1 MESSKMNS
9 NIKSKDL
16 NVLLEQVKLWRRH
29 LHMFPEPSFEEHA
42 TMEFV
47 CEVLAQN
54 GISFQKGVA
63 NTGVVALISAA
74 HHADNQACLALRAD
88 LDALPIQEANEVSY
102 KSQVP
107 GWMHACGHD
116 VHTSI
121 LLGTAVLLQQYREHL
136 PRPIKLIFQPGEEQN
151 PGGASLM
158 IKAGVLENP
167 KVEELVALHVYP
179 EMEVGKVGLRSGLY
193 MASSDEIHVDI
204 VGTGGHGA
212 LPARFINPIDVGMAW
227 MQSCKQLVEEQCPA
241 AVPQVLT
248 FGRFEAL
255 GSTNVVS
262 SKASIKGTFRTMD
275 ETWRTQAKT
284 ILQTEALNLSAK
296 WNAQINLTIGEGYP
310 YLKNDID
317 LTQKV
322 QTILE
327 KELGSSNV
335 EKLEPRMT
343 AEDFAFYS
351 HHRPVCFFR
360 LGTGN
365 ASKGLTHAVH
375 HPQFDIDENALEVG
389 VRCMFAIAVS

>member
-1 MESSKMNS
+1 
-9 NIKSKDL
+9 
-16 NVLLEQVKLWRRH
+16 
-29 LHMFPEPSFEEHA
+29 
-42 TMEFV
+42 
-47 CEVLAQN
+47 
-54 GISFQKGVA
+54 
-63 NTGVVALISAA
+63 
-74 HHADNQACLALRAD
+74 LALRAD

-121 LLGTAVLLQQYREHL
+121 LLGTAVLLQEHREQL

-167 KVEELVALHVYP
+167 KVEELIALHVYP
-179 EMEVGKVGLRSGLY
+179 EMEVGKVGLRPGLY
-193 MASSDEIHVDI
+193 MASSDEIHVEI
-204 VGTGGHGA
+204 IGVGGHGA
-212 LPARFINPIDVGMAW
+212 LPARFVNPIDVGIAW
-227 MQSCKQLVEEQCPA
+227 MQACQKLVEDNCPQEL
-241 AVPQVLT
+241 PQVLT

-262 SKASIKGTFRTMD
+262 ATATIKGTFRTMD
-275 ETWRTQAKT
+275 ETWRAQVKT
-284 ILQTEALNLSAK
+284 ILHEQAAQISAQFG
-296 WNAQINLTIGEGYP
+296 AQINLTIGEGYP
-310 YLKNDID
+310 FLKNDLV

-322 QTILE
+322 SNILK
-327 KELGSSNV
+327 KELGASNV
-335 EKLEPRMT
+335 EELGLRMT

-365 ASKGLTHAVH
+365 TAKGLTHAVH
-375 HPQFDIDENALEVG
+375 HPQFDIDEAALEIG
-389 VRCMFAIAVS
+389 VKSMFAIALS